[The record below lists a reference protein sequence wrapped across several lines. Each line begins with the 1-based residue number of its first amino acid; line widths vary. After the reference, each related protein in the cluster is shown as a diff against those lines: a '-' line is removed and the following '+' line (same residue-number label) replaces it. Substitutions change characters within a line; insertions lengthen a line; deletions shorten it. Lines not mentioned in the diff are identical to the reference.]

1 MFHSRRLPTTE
12 ERGPQRGGEYFHKWV
27 VPPGGVGEI
36 LDAALATQALIC
48 RPDSDEGGRSSAQRK
63 GVGGDGFG
71 IVMSRKGATPTERPL
86 LDAERRELLG
96 RLEDWLETPML
107 VLGFVWLALLVLEFT
122 RGLSPGLEAAGTVIW
137 AVFILDFLLK
147 FILAPDKSDYLKANW
162 LTALALA
169 VPALRVFRIF
179 RVVRVLRAARAAR
192 GLRLFRVVSSLNRGM
207 RALGATMRRRGFGYV
222 LALTFIVALSGA
234 AGIYAF
240 ENELPG
246 GQGLHSY
253 GEALWW
259 TAMVMTTMG
268 SDHFPRTTE
277 GRVLCFALAVYAFA
291 VFGYVTATL
300 ATFFVGRD
308 AEDEGAEV
316 AGAAQVES
324 LRAEVTALRAEL
336 RAFARGETPG
346 GAASVA
352 ESSTNTPEG

>member
-1 MFHSRRLPTTE
+1 MKQTE
-12 ERGPQRGGEYFHKWV
+12 
-27 VPPGGVGEI
+27 
-36 LDAALATQALIC
+36 D
-48 RPDSDEGGRSSAQRK
+48 RS
-63 GVGGDGFG
+63 
-71 IVMSRKGATPTERPL
+71 PERPL
-86 LDAERRELLG
+86 IDAERRELLG

-122 RGLSPGLEAAGTVIW
+122 RGLPPGLEVAGTVIW
-137 AVFILDFLLK
+137 VVFILDFALK
-147 FILAPDKSDYLKANW
+147 FALAPDKTDYLKANW

-179 RVVRVLRAARAAR
+179 RVARLLKAARAAR

-222 LALTFIVALSGA
+222 LALTVIVALAGA
-234 AGIYAF
+234 AGMYAL
-240 ENELPG
+240 ENEHPDG
-246 GQGLHSY
+246 RGFDSY

-268 SDHFPRTTE
+268 SDYFPRTTE
-277 GRVLCFALAVYAFA
+277 GRLLCFLLAVYAFA

-308 AEDEGAEV
+308 AANEEAEV

-324 LRAEVTALRAEL
+324 LRAEVAALREEL
-336 RAFARGETPG
+336 RAFARREDG
-346 GAASVA
+346 G
-352 ESSTNTPEG
+352 